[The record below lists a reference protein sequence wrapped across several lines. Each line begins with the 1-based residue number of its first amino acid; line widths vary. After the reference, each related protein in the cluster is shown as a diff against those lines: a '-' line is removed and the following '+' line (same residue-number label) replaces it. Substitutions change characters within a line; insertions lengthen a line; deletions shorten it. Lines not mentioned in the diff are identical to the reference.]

1 MNELVEPS
9 ASGKAVTVVEVKPG
23 IRATFREAF
32 DAYRTANR
40 LIWGGGLWRY
50 WVIPALLAVAYL
62 PLLVLGIAWAS
73 DWLAGHMKWS
83 GAEGSWSWW
92 LWRVMW
98 WGVLGVVGW
107 LTYRSVVL
115 LFHAPFLDVISERVE
130 KDLTGRDEAP
140 DVKWVSMAWRSV
152 RMAAVIGGLSMIVAV
167 LNFGVTLIPVLGW
180 LVSIG
185 ILLPVQ
191 LWLGGAQALDPY
203 LGRNGDGA
211 RASLRRMRRRPLLVL
226 LLGAGGALIL
236 LIPVLG
242 WFVGPT
248 YLVVAGVVTGVR
260 MTRTGNG
267 GAS

>member
-1 MNELVEPS
+1 MNELGEPG
-9 ASGKAVTVVEVKPG
+9 APGKAVLVVEAKPG

-32 DAYRTANR
+32 GAYRTANR

-50 WVIPALLAVAYL
+50 WAIPALLAVAYL
-62 PLLVLGIAWAS
+62 PLLVWAIAWAA

-83 GAEGSWSWW
+83 GVEGSWSWW
-92 LWRVMW
+92 MWRVMW
-98 WGVLGVVGW
+98 WAVLGVVGW

-115 LFHAPFLDVISERVE
+115 LFHAPFLDVISEKVE

-140 DVKWVSMAWRSV
+140 EVKWLSMAWRSV
-152 RMAAVIGGLSMIVAV
+152 RMAAVIGILSMIVAV
-167 LNFGVTLIPVLGW
+167 LNLGVTLIPVVGW

-203 LGRNGDGA
+203 FGRNGDGA
-211 RASLRRMRRRPLLVL
+211 RASLRRMMRRPLLVF

-248 YLVVAGVVTGVR
+248 YVVVAGVVTGVR
-260 MTRTGNG
+260 MTRAGNG
-267 GAS
+267 G

>member
-1 MNELVEPS
+1 MNDLGESGAP
-9 ASGKAVTVVEVKPG
+9 GKAESVVESTPG
-23 IRATFREAF
+23 IRATFGEALG
-32 DAYRTANR
+32 AYRTANR

-50 WVIPALLAVAYL
+50 WAIPALLAVAYL
-62 PLLVLGIAWAS
+62 PLLVWGIAWAA

-92 LWRVMW
+92 VWRVMW

-107 LTYRSVVL
+107 LTYRSVVM
-115 LFHAPFLDVISERVE
+115 LFHAPFLDVISEKVE
-130 KDLTGRDEAP
+130 NDLTGRDEAP
-140 DVKWVSMAWRSV
+140 EVKWLSMAWRSV
-152 RMAAVIGGLSMIVAV
+152 RVAVVIGGLSLAVAV
-167 LNFGVTLIPVLGW
+167 VNLGVTLIPLVGW

-203 LGRNGDGA
+203 FGRNGDGA
-211 RASLRRMRRRPLLVL
+211 RASLRRMRRRPLLVF

-248 YLVVAGVVTGVR
+248 YVVVAGVVTGVR
-260 MTRTGNG
+260 MTRSGNG
-267 GAS
+267 APS